1 MEEKKRESILKVITY
16 FEVFNYPL
24 TIEELAKFTHLPIDE
39 LTDGIE
45 RLNDQNVLSVY
56 GKYVGIGNIKEKV
69 VKREAGN
76 KKANQLQQKAT
87 KNARQISNFPFVRGV
102 LISGS
107 FSKGFVAEDGDIDY
121 FIVTKPGRLWIART
135 FLILYKK
142 LFLFNS
148 HEYFCVNY
156 FVDEDHLEIEEKNIF
171 TATEII
177 TLLPKINNVL
187 YNDLIKNN
195 SWIKAYY
202 PGLFH
207 KDPKIEKSKNTMAK
221 KFGEALFRG
230 KIGNK
235 IDDYFMKVT
244 LKRWKRKFG
253 ALSDEDFD
261 IAMKTSTNVSKHH
274 PNNFQKRVL
283 KEQNKNYQ
291 AIIELLDQIEDVKTA
306 V

>member
-1 MEEKKRESILKVITY
+1 MEEKKRESILRVIAY

-24 TIEELAKFTHLPIDE
+24 TIEELAKFTYYPVDK
-39 LTDGIE
+39 LTDYVST
-45 RLNDQNVLSVY
+45 LNDQNVLSIHE
-56 GKYVGIGNIKEKV
+56 KYVGIGNIKEKV
-69 VKREAGN
+69 FRREVGN
-76 KKANQLQQKAT
+76 KKATLLEQKAT
-87 KNARQISNFPFVRGV
+87 KNARQISRFPFVRGV

-121 FIVTKPGRLWIART
+121 FIITQPGRLWIART

-156 FVDEDHLEIEEKNIF
+156 FVDENHLEIEEKNIF
-171 TATEII
+171 TATEIV
-177 TLLPKINNVL
+177 TLLPKINNSL
-187 YNDLIKNN
+187 YNDLIRNN
-195 SWIKAYY
+195 SWIDSYY
-202 PGLFH
+202 PGVFH
-207 KDPKIEKSKNTMAK
+207 EEPNIENSKKTLSKKI
-221 KFGEALFRG
+221 GEALFRG
-230 KIGNK
+230 KLGNK

-253 ALSDEDFD
+253 SLSDEDFD

-274 PNNFQKRVL
+274 PNNFQKKVL
-283 KEQNKNYQ
+283 EEQNKNYQ
-291 AIIELLDQIEDVKTA
+291 AIMELLDQIEDVKTT